1 MADPTASWTS
11 WQPAG
16 VERAQRLLS
25 ALAGTVSPW
34 FAGLVPRGTRVTPLP
49 FHREHEL
56 VEIEVEDAAPIFLLE
71 GEQCAHWLDGDSS
84 PIHRANDEE
93 SLQLDGTTA
102 EAYIRFFLYFLR
114 GDEGPFT
121 LIEDGRE
128 LALANATDPS
138 DQADA
143 VRGDASDDQAADGD
157 PGEEDDSAARLV
169 LARGTAARLAIVE
182 GEDGWVATATMRYG
196 DDLYRTTLTVSR
208 DGQLLMTDDERVV
221 SLRGLTAPSYPPL
234 RPVPYRVP
242 DGGAPREPAP
252 PAAGADGMSDSGD
265 TAATGAGG
273 PLPLA
278 GPPPAD
284 GPRSTRAPTPETAD
298 GEDEPSLTRARRL
311 RQMERG
317 VARDRETTELL
328 VTVLL
333 EEAIRDLE
341 PDPLLRHFNA
351 GTQPAHALQWFA
363 SVLDASSPVVVIE
376 SDIPFV
382 EEFVAGIL
390 DRRLRLLDD
399 GRVLRAEAISNDD
412 GICTLTVRAGARAL
426 YLFSFHAFRAL
437 WAAEQT
443 AHELTVQDVAVLV
456 GCARVADVPEPL
468 RRVTDL
474 TLRLPRV
481 DRRVFA
487 RVFARL
493 FDGEPA
499 AGWDDPHVDWT
510 RYLLPADFH
519 VPRRLGMGPAE
530 ALDYLRERARR
541 RLEAVTPDRAPA
553 LADLHGMAE
562 ARQVCEDLIAD
573 IRAAQSGALPWAHVD
588 RGLLLVGR
596 PGTGKTTLARAVAR
610 ECGVKF
616 IAASAAGWQAAGSLD
631 QHIRAIRSSFAEAR
645 RYAPAILFI
654 DEIDSIG
661 NREHFTGSNAIYAT
675 DVVNALLEQMQ
686 GLDPAEPVIVLAATN
701 HERNVDPALRR
712 AGRLDQVVSIPLPS
726 VGGLERILQYH
737 LQPFAASRELAP
749 DIDTRTVAALASGRT
764 GADIDFFVRGAARR
778 ARKAGRPITQADLV
792 AEVTRRPRHPAS
804 AEFGGEARLRRTAVH
819 EAGHALA
826 MLLGPHAGAEL
837 TFVSIVPRLDGTL
850 GFAATMP
857 PDGEL
862 ATRASAVHYL
872 EMLLAGRA
880 AEAVVFG
887 PDLVGLG
894 AGGPS
899 PQSDLA
905 VATRLATDLVCRSG
919 LGDGGNLLW
928 TEAPTPGQL
937 AEVET
942 LLRRAMGAITD
953 RIAQHRGLL
962 VAIVALLLERE
973 EVTGAEVRALRG
985 DATPAS

>member
-16 VERAQRLLS
+16 DDRASRLLS

-34 FAGLVPRGTRVTPLP
+34 FATVRPRGTRVTTLP
-49 FHREHEL
+49 FHRTHEL
-56 VEIEVEDAAPIFLLE
+56 VEITIDGGHALYVLE
-71 GEQCAHWLDGDSS
+71 GARCVHWLHGDST
-84 PIHRANDEE
+84 PLHDANDEE
-93 SLQLDGTTA
+93 GLRLDGTTA
-102 EAYIRFFLYFLR
+102 EAYIRCFLFFLR

-121 LIEDGRE
+121 LIEAPQLIAPG
-128 LALANATDPS
+128 AGTNTAS
-138 DQADA
+138 
-143 VRGDASDDQAADGD
+143 GD
-157 PGEEDDSAARLV
+157 V
-169 LARGTAARLAIVE
+169 AARLALARSTAAPLTFAEREPE
-182 GEDGWVATATMRYG
+182 GGWVAHTTMRYG
-196 DDLYRTTLTVSR
+196 DDLFRTTLTLSA
-208 DGQLLMTDDERVV
+208 DGQLLMTEDDHVV
-221 SLRGLTAPSYPPL
+221 SLRGLDAPAYPPL
-234 RPVPYRVP
+234 RPALRGAPDDGVP
-242 DGGAPREPAP
+242 DGEA
-252 PAAGADGMSDSGD
+252 
-265 TAATGAGG
+265 
-273 PLPLA
+273 
-278 GPPPAD
+278 PAD
-284 GPRSTRAPTPETAD
+284 RTAD
-298 GEDEPSLTRARRL
+298 GDTPDAPAACGHDAIDAPDIAASAPGTGESIAAPARLANEAPEPDASDTDDDPALTSTRRL

-351 GTQPAHALQWFA
+351 GTRPGQALQWFA
-363 SVLDASSPVVVIE
+363 SVLDASSPIVVIE

-399 GRVLRAEAISNDD
+399 GRIVRAESISNDD
-412 GICTLTVRAGARAL
+412 GICTLTVRPGARAL

-456 GCARVADVPEPL
+456 GCTRRADVPEPL

-474 TLRLPRV
+474 VLRLPRV
-481 DRRVFA
+481 DRRIFP
-487 RVFARL
+487 RVFTSL
-493 FDGEPA
+493 FGSAPA
-499 AGWDDPHVDWT
+499 AGWDDPRADWT

-519 VPRRLGMGPAE
+519 VPRRLGMGPDE
-530 ALDYLRERARR
+530 ALEYLRERARR

-573 IRAAQSGALPWAHVD
+573 IRAAQAGALPWAHVD

-616 IAASAAGWQAAGSLD
+616 IAASATGWQAAGSLD
-631 QHIRAIRSSFAEAR
+631 QHIRAIRASFAEAR

-712 AGRLDQVVSIPLPS
+712 AGRLDQVVQIPLPS

-737 LQPFAASRELAP
+737 LRPFAASGELAA
-749 DIDTRTVAALASGRT
+749 DIDTRTLAALASGRT
-764 GADIDFFVRGAARR
+764 GADVDFFVRGAARR
-778 ARKAGRPITQADLV
+778 ARKAARPITQADLV

-804 AEFGGEARLRRTAVH
+804 ATLGGEARLRRTAVH

-826 MLLGPHAGAEL
+826 MLLGPHGGAEL
-837 TFVSIVPRLDGTL
+837 TFVSIVPRLDGSL

-857 PDGEL
+857 PDDEL
-862 ATRASAVHYL
+862 ATRASARYYL
-872 EMLLAGRA
+872 ELLLAGRA
-880 AEAVVFG
+880 AEAIVFG
-887 PDLVGLG
+887 ADAVGLG

-905 VATRLATDLVCRSG
+905 MATRLATDLVCRSG
-919 LGDGGNLLW
+919 LGDGGHLLW
-928 TEAPTPGQL
+928 TEAPTAGQL
-937 AEVET
+937 VEVEA
-942 LLRRAMGAITD
+942 LLRRAHLAITE
-953 RIAQHRGLL
+953 RIAQQRPLL
-962 VAIVALLLERE
+962 DAVVALLLDRE
-973 EVTGAEVRALRG
+973 EVTGAEVRALR
-985 DATPAS
+985 DAPPTTAAGAR